1 MSYQHQYID
10 GTPIHFPLGKLV
22 CVGRNYAEHAK
33 ELNNPVPTEP
43 LLFIKPGSCVVPVSG
58 GLSLPQE
65 RGSVHYEAEIAVL
78 IGKPLSRKP
87 NREEVLDA
95 ISGYAPALDL
105 TLREVQAKLKE
116 KGLPWE
122 LAKSFDGAGVLSPF
136 VNADQFPDPT
146 DIGIRLTIN
155 GEVRQD
161 GNSRDML
168 NPDRAADPA
177 HRRAF
182 LATGRRCGADRHAVR
197 GRAAEQRRR
206 VAARIAGR
214 QPFRDPRALNRCGR
228 RVRPASLAP
237 AAETTVG
244 RLADASIDRPG
255 AMPFHG
261 DAQENT
267 WPNSRA
273 SPMSLASKLPRF
285 RWLLPAFVVLV
296 GVVLTIVMHWDDRA
310 GLWWKESQASQ
321 QQRDESIW
329 LPGYR
334 VVIDAKPLQGLEEEE
349 TSDLAYNPATR
360 TLFTVTGKRPL
371 LVELSLTGDV
381 LRTIPLLGL
390 SNPEGV
396 AVLENGN
403 VAVTDERRN
412 TLTIFHVDPQT
423 AELSTKSLAEFP
435 LGNIGKKNKGFE
447 GIAWDPRQQRL
458 LLSKERDPMTLFS
471 WKSDGGPSLSGAMT
485 ALPSDDLYMRNV
497 SALSV
502 DPRTGHTLVLSAE
515 SHLLLELD
523 EKGEPVSFISL
534 LGGFNGLDSKIPR
547 AEGVAIDDEGTI
559 YMVSEPNLFYV
570 FRKKSGER
578 LATSDA
584 D

>member
-1 MSYQHQYID
+1 
-10 GTPIHFPLGKLV
+10 
-22 CVGRNYAEHAK
+22 
-33 ELNNPVPTEP
+33 
-43 LLFIKPGSCVVPVSG
+43 
-58 GLSLPQE
+58 
-65 RGSVHYEAEIAVL
+65 
-78 IGKPLSRKP
+78 
-87 NREEVLDA
+87 
-95 ISGYAPALDL
+95 
-105 TLREVQAKLKE
+105 
-116 KGLPWE
+116 
-122 LAKSFDGAGVLSPF
+122 
-136 VNADQFPDPT
+136 
-146 DIGIRLTIN
+146 
-155 GEVRQD
+155 
-161 GNSRDML
+161 
-168 NPDRAADPA
+168 
-177 HRRAF
+177 
-182 LATGRRCGADRHAVR
+182 
-197 GRAAEQRRR
+197 
-206 VAARIAGR
+206 
-214 QPFRDPRALNRCGR
+214 
-228 RVRPASLAP
+228 
-237 AAETTVG
+237 
-244 RLADASIDRPG
+244 
-255 AMPFHG
+255 
-261 DAQENT
+261 
-267 WPNSRA
+267 
-273 SPMSLASKLPRF
+273 MSLASKLPRF

-334 VVIDAKPLQGLEEEE
+334 VVIDAKPLQGLEEDE

-502 DPRTGHTLVLSAE
+502 DPRTGHTLVLSYRIASAAGAGRE
-515 SHLLLELD
+515 GRAGQLHQPARRLQRPGQQDPSRRRGGHRRRGHHLH
-523 EKGEPVSFISL
+523 GQRAEPVLRVPQEERRAPGHQRRRLSF
-534 LGGFNGLDSKIPR
+534 
-547 AEGVAIDDEGTI
+547 A
-559 YMVSEPNLFYV
+559 
-570 FRKKSGER
+570 
-578 LATSDA
+578 
-584 D
+584 

>member
-1 MSYQHQYID
+1 
-10 GTPIHFPLGKLV
+10 
-22 CVGRNYAEHAK
+22 
-33 ELNNPVPTEP
+33 
-43 LLFIKPGSCVVPVSG
+43 
-58 GLSLPQE
+58 
-65 RGSVHYEAEIAVL
+65 
-78 IGKPLSRKP
+78 
-87 NREEVLDA
+87 
-95 ISGYAPALDL
+95 
-105 TLREVQAKLKE
+105 
-116 KGLPWE
+116 
-122 LAKSFDGAGVLSPF
+122 
-136 VNADQFPDPT
+136 
-146 DIGIRLTIN
+146 
-155 GEVRQD
+155 
-161 GNSRDML
+161 
-168 NPDRAADPA
+168 
-177 HRRAF
+177 
-182 LATGRRCGADRHAVR
+182 
-197 GRAAEQRRR
+197 
-206 VAARIAGR
+206 
-214 QPFRDPRALNRCGR
+214 
-228 RVRPASLAP
+228 
-237 AAETTVG
+237 
-244 RLADASIDRPG
+244 
-255 AMPFHG
+255 
-261 DAQENT
+261 
-267 WPNSRA
+267 
-273 SPMSLASKLPRF
+273 MSLASKLPRF

-523 EKGEPVSFISL
+523 
-534 LGGFNGLDSKIPR
+534 DSTR
-547 AEGVAIDDEGTI
+547 V
-559 YMVSEPNLFYV
+559 
-570 FRKKSGER
+570 
-578 LATSDA
+578 
-584 D
+584 

>member
-1 MSYQHQYID
+1 
-10 GTPIHFPLGKLV
+10 
-22 CVGRNYAEHAK
+22 
-33 ELNNPVPTEP
+33 
-43 LLFIKPGSCVVPVSG
+43 
-58 GLSLPQE
+58 
-65 RGSVHYEAEIAVL
+65 
-78 IGKPLSRKP
+78 
-87 NREEVLDA
+87 
-95 ISGYAPALDL
+95 
-105 TLREVQAKLKE
+105 
-116 KGLPWE
+116 
-122 LAKSFDGAGVLSPF
+122 
-136 VNADQFPDPT
+136 
-146 DIGIRLTIN
+146 
-155 GEVRQD
+155 
-161 GNSRDML
+161 
-168 NPDRAADPA
+168 
-177 HRRAF
+177 
-182 LATGRRCGADRHAVR
+182 
-197 GRAAEQRRR
+197 
-206 VAARIAGR
+206 
-214 QPFRDPRALNRCGR
+214 
-228 RVRPASLAP
+228 
-237 AAETTVG
+237 
-244 RLADASIDRPG
+244 
-255 AMPFHG
+255 
-261 DAQENT
+261 
-267 WPNSRA
+267 
-273 SPMSLASKLPRF
+273 MSLASKLPRF

-412 TLTIFHVDPQT
+412 TLTIFHVDP
-423 AELSTKSLAEFP
+423 
-435 LGNIGKKNKGFE
+435 
-447 GIAWDPRQQRL
+447 
-458 LLSKERDPMTLFS
+458 
-471 WKSDGGPSLSGAMT
+471 
-485 ALPSDDLYMRNV
+485 
-497 SALSV
+497 
-502 DPRTGHTLVLSAE
+502 RTGHTLVLSAE

>member
-1 MSYQHQYID
+1 
-10 GTPIHFPLGKLV
+10 
-22 CVGRNYAEHAK
+22 
-33 ELNNPVPTEP
+33 
-43 LLFIKPGSCVVPVSG
+43 
-58 GLSLPQE
+58 
-65 RGSVHYEAEIAVL
+65 
-78 IGKPLSRKP
+78 
-87 NREEVLDA
+87 
-95 ISGYAPALDL
+95 
-105 TLREVQAKLKE
+105 
-116 KGLPWE
+116 
-122 LAKSFDGAGVLSPF
+122 
-136 VNADQFPDPT
+136 
-146 DIGIRLTIN
+146 
-155 GEVRQD
+155 
-161 GNSRDML
+161 
-168 NPDRAADPA
+168 
-177 HRRAF
+177 
-182 LATGRRCGADRHAVR
+182 
-197 GRAAEQRRR
+197 
-206 VAARIAGR
+206 
-214 QPFRDPRALNRCGR
+214 
-228 RVRPASLAP
+228 
-237 AAETTVG
+237 
-244 RLADASIDRPG
+244 
-255 AMPFHG
+255 MPFHG

-390 SNPEGV
+390 NNPEGV

>member
-1 MSYQHQYID
+1 
-10 GTPIHFPLGKLV
+10 
-22 CVGRNYAEHAK
+22 
-33 ELNNPVPTEP
+33 
-43 LLFIKPGSCVVPVSG
+43 
-58 GLSLPQE
+58 
-65 RGSVHYEAEIAVL
+65 
-78 IGKPLSRKP
+78 
-87 NREEVLDA
+87 
-95 ISGYAPALDL
+95 
-105 TLREVQAKLKE
+105 
-116 KGLPWE
+116 
-122 LAKSFDGAGVLSPF
+122 
-136 VNADQFPDPT
+136 
-146 DIGIRLTIN
+146 
-155 GEVRQD
+155 
-161 GNSRDML
+161 
-168 NPDRAADPA
+168 
-177 HRRAF
+177 
-182 LATGRRCGADRHAVR
+182 
-197 GRAAEQRRR
+197 
-206 VAARIAGR
+206 
-214 QPFRDPRALNRCGR
+214 
-228 RVRPASLAP
+228 
-237 AAETTVG
+237 
-244 RLADASIDRPG
+244 
-255 AMPFHG
+255 MPFHG

-321 QQRDESIW
+321 QLRDESIW

-334 VVIDAKPLQGLEEEE
+334 VVIDAKPLQGLEEDE

-371 LVELSLTGDV
+371 
-381 LRTIPLLGL
+381 
-390 SNPEGV
+390 
-396 AVLENGN
+396 LENGN

>member
-1 MSYQHQYID
+1 
-10 GTPIHFPLGKLV
+10 
-22 CVGRNYAEHAK
+22 
-33 ELNNPVPTEP
+33 
-43 LLFIKPGSCVVPVSG
+43 
-58 GLSLPQE
+58 
-65 RGSVHYEAEIAVL
+65 
-78 IGKPLSRKP
+78 
-87 NREEVLDA
+87 
-95 ISGYAPALDL
+95 
-105 TLREVQAKLKE
+105 
-116 KGLPWE
+116 
-122 LAKSFDGAGVLSPF
+122 
-136 VNADQFPDPT
+136 
-146 DIGIRLTIN
+146 
-155 GEVRQD
+155 
-161 GNSRDML
+161 
-168 NPDRAADPA
+168 
-177 HRRAF
+177 
-182 LATGRRCGADRHAVR
+182 
-197 GRAAEQRRR
+197 
-206 VAARIAGR
+206 
-214 QPFRDPRALNRCGR
+214 
-228 RVRPASLAP
+228 
-237 AAETTVG
+237 
-244 RLADASIDRPG
+244 
-255 AMPFHG
+255 
-261 DAQENT
+261 
-267 WPNSRA
+267 
-273 SPMSLASKLPRF
+273 MSLASKLPRF

-334 VVIDAKPLQGLEEEE
+334 VVIDAKPLRGLEEEE

-497 SALSV
+497 RPSASTRV
-502 DPRTGHTLVLSAE
+502 PAIPWCCRPNRICCWSWTRRASRSASSACSAASTVWTARSRAPKGWPSTTRAPSTWSASRTCSTCSARRAASAWPPATPIKLRLSA
-515 SHLLLELD
+515 D
-523 EKGEPVSFISL
+523 
-534 LGGFNGLDSKIPR
+534 
-547 AEGVAIDDEGTI
+547 
-559 YMVSEPNLFYV
+559 
-570 FRKKSGER
+570 
-578 LATSDA
+578 
-584 D
+584 